1 MEIRTWAHADDRPL
15 SSAAGPTHALN
26 GNGPGRAGPDNA
38 PGVTPFTLM
47 RQSGGD
53 YLRGK
58 CLKHDRDNMHYYAGL
73 DVSLEVNP
81 HLIPRA
87 GCCRSADVAAD
98 DFHTHPFKLS
108 ARRGREEWGESHGM
122 P

>member
-1 MEIRTWAHADDRPL
+1 MSRSTRGRAPPHADDRPL
-15 SSAAGPTHALN
+15 SSAGGPTHALN

-87 GCCRSADVAAD
+87 GCCR
-98 DFHTHPFKLS
+98 T
-108 ARRGREEWGESHGM
+108 R
-122 P
+122 